1 MGEHS
6 AVQCRTGTLGEDG
19 NTLGGEA
26 WGAHSDTRP
35 ENIKSSPFIKLQG
48 RENIEQVKLGE
59 S

>member
-1 MGEHS
+1 MQCSVGRERWARMETRWVGEP
-6 AVQCRTGTLGEDG
+6 E
-19 NTLGGEA
+19 
-26 WGAHSDTRP
+26 GAHSDTQP